1 MIKDVRIKAIK
12 ELIKEF
18 RTTNKNV
25 HSLLDLK
32 SLLDMDYIPHEM
44 DVYEVN
50 NSNYYKSMINGWTSH
65 VEDSKH
71 YSFYVEMIKD
81 INNKVASE
89 WIRVEHDK
97 KDLLI
102 KLHEI
107 LK

>member
-1 MIKDVRIKAIK
+1 MIKDIRLKAIK

-18 RTTNKNV
+18 KTDAKNV

-32 SLLDMDYIPHEM
+32 SLLDMDYIPREV
-44 DVYEVN
+44 DLYEVN
-50 NSNYYKSMINGWTSH
+50 NSNYYKSMLNGWTSH

-89 WIRVEHDK
+89 WIRVEHEAP
-97 KDLLI
+97 DLLI